1 MMITTTEREPSL
13 RGTPTYFQLCILE
26 AATRKPIAWNAQT
39 GNDVH
44 ADYAYAACHLA
55 IHIEEYLSD
64 EALEELEALSNEPNS
79 TDFNRLLLQFFD
91 REFPGCMALVP
102 RKRRNQ
108 FLKGIL
114 RAMEDGRFPIG
125 R

>member
-1 MMITTTEREPSL
+1 MISAIEHEPSL
-13 RGTPTYFQLCILE
+13 RGAPTYFQCCIVE
-26 AATRKPIAWNAQT
+26 AAARKVIGRDVT
-39 GNDVH
+39 GNDVR
-44 ADYAYAACHLA
+44 ADYAYAAWHLA

-64 EALEELEALSNEPNS
+64 EALEELDVLSNEPNS
-79 TDFNRLLLQFFD
+79 TAFRRLLLQFLD